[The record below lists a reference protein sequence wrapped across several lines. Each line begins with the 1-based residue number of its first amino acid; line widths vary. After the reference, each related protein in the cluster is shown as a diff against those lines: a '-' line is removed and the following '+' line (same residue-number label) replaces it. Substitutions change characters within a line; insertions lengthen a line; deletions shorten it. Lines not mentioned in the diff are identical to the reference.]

1 MTFKELVQ
9 GDIEKVFLN
18 PSEFGEE
25 HVVNGKKMLVVIDSC
40 ELMERK
46 KRIQSHMDGA
56 YTKQMLLYVAASDF
70 GSLPTRDSKITLD
83 GTLYTVADA
92 ASEAG
97 VYSITIEANKGRGR

>member
-9 GDIEKVFLN
+9 GDVEKVFLN

-25 HVVNGKKMLVVIDSC
+25 HVVDGKKMPVIIDSH

-56 YTKQMLLYVAASDF
+56 YTKQMLMYVAASDF
-70 GSLPTRDSKITLD
+70 GNLPAQGSKLLLD
-83 GTLYTVADA
+83 DKMYTVADA
-92 ASEAG
+92 ASQAG